1 MLRRWLKWIALWLG
15 LLLCVYALWRAR
27 GVAGDAIGRIGVVA
41 WVAVALLL
49 AVGWWLAVMAW
60 RRYVMAYAGHA
71 LSWRVA
77 MRQLGLLLVGKY
89 VPGGVFGFLARLYD
103 DPDLP
108 RERLFW
114 AGLAEQ
120 VTGVAMPIAFGGV
133 LYLAARQESPIWLG
147 LAVPLPAL
155 AVAGLW
161 LLHRFS
167 AALPWLRNHVEGS
180 EAPAWRQLCVAAAL
194 QFIQQAVWATLIA
207 VLVHVLFGTDGY
219 AAVGIAGGFCLAVA
233 AGMLAVFAPGGI
245 GVREAALIG
254 LASPWL
260 GTAQAIFLS
269 ALLRILSS
277 VMDVGAGVMAALSG
291 RKQINRESGS

>member
-1 MLRRWLKWIALWLG
+1 MKRTVLWLG

-27 GVAGDAIGRIGVVA
+27 GVAGDAIGRMGFITWVV
-41 WVAVALLL
+41 VALLL
-49 AVGWWLAVMAW
+49 AAGWWLAVMAW
-60 RRYVMAYAGHA
+60 RRYVQAYVGQA
-71 LSWRVA
+71 LAWRVA
-77 MRQLGLLLVGKY
+77 IRQIGLLLVGKY

-103 DPDLP
+103 APTAP

-114 AGLAEQ
+114 AGSAEQ
-120 VTGVAMPIAFGGV
+120 ATGVAMPIALGGA
-133 LYLAARQESPIWLG
+133 LYLTGRQENPVWLCSVLLLPVLAITG
-147 LAVPLPAL
+147 LRLLHHFASGLPCL
-155 AVAGLW
+155 RSHVAG
-161 LLHRFS
+161 S
-167 AALPWLRNHVEGS
+167 Q
-180 EAPAWRQLCVAAAL
+180 APAWRHLYAAVSLQL
-194 QFIQQAVWATLIA
+194 IQQAVWAALLA
-207 VLVHVLFGTDGY
+207 VLVHTLFGINGY
-219 AAVGIAGGFCLAVA
+219 AALGIAGGFCLAIA

-260 GTAQAIFLS
+260 GTTQAIFLS